1 MSAVDRLISNEILQ
15 NFLATLDEYAKEAEA
30 LYKRKLTDKGI
41 NASYTLLNSVETTA
55 KRNDDVFTVSISL
68 EDYWYYVENGRKPGK
83 FPPIN
88 KILEWIRVKP
98 VIPYSDSRGRLP
110 TEEQLAFLIA
120 RKIAEQGTEPRRV
133 LYETI
138 TELNNHYLPLL
149 QQALD
154 RDFARFSYEIISYV
168 SSIRV

>member
-15 NFLATLDEYAKEAEA
+15 NFLSTLEEYAEKAKE

-41 NASYTLLNSVETTA
+41 NASYKLLNSVETVVR
-55 KRNDDVFTVSISL
+55 RNDDEFIVTINL
-68 EDYWYYVENGRKPGK
+68 EDYWIYVENGRGPGK
-83 FPPIN
+83 FPPID

-120 RKIAEQGTEPRRV
+120 RKIANEGTEGRKV
-133 LYETI
+133 LAETVE
-138 TELNNHYLPLL
+138 ELNNYYLPLL

-154 RDFARFSYEIISYV
+154 RDFARFSYEIDTYIG
-168 SSIRV
+168 SIRV